1 METSQTTDCARTSK
15 DSQVTLAALEVAA
28 VVGDPPSQWMDLKVH
43 GKGNGSKIESKS
55 IRAG

>member
-28 VVGDPPSQWMDLKVH
+28 VVGDPSSQWMDLKCMAKEMAVRL
-43 GKGNGSKIESKS
+43 KA
-55 IRAG
+55 RAG